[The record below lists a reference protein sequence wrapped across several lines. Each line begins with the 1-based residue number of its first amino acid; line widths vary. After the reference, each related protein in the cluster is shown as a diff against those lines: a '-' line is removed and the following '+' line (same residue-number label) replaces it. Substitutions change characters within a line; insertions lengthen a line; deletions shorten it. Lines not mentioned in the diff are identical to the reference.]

1 MSKVEVEPAVAPHG
15 GGGGAAMAAA
25 AAAATEKLRTIHVKM
40 TTGRPYAC
48 EDTRVGSPSAR
59 PPVGCEN

>member
-25 AAAATEKLRTIHVKM
+25 AAAATVKVANDSCKNDDRETIVM
-40 TTGRPYAC
+40 G
-48 EDTRVGSPSAR
+48 TRSRAQIR
-59 PPVGCEN
+59 